1 MGSNKIKELI
11 REEKVEKREVR
22 KEINVEMFID
32 L

>member
-32 L
+32 V

>member
-1 MGSNKIKELI
+1 MGSNKIELI

-32 L
+32 V